1 MGEAD
6 ELAWETL
13 ASETDC
19 IWAPA
24 PLFVGGVTG
33 VLQPEP
39 LDPPNLETH

>member
-19 IWAPA
+19 IWPRHRCSS
-24 PLFVGGVTG
+24 G
-33 VLQPEP
+33 E
-39 LDPPNLETH
+39 